1 VFIKERSMSGI
12 QHKVIAI
19 AGASSGIGEAAARLL
34 AAQGAKVML
43 GARRIGRLYAL
54 AHEIAQAGG
63 SVHYQVPDVARRASM
78 RCFIDEATR
87 VFGRVDVIINN
98 VGVMPLSMLD
108 ELSAGAAVITPDA
121 IGSDAGSAPEA
132 VARAIALAIERPA
145 DFHHLGEIVVRS
157 AGCPHPG
164 SRTRAMR
171 PFPSRSASGLR
182 LV

>member
-1 VFIKERSMSGI
+1 MSGI

-54 AHEIAQAGG
+54 AHEIARAGG
-63 SVHYQVPDVARRASM
+63 SAHYQVLDVARRASM

-87 VFGRVDVIINN
+87 VFGRVDVIVDN

-108 ELSAGAAVITPDA
+108 ELSAGATVITPGS
-121 IGSDAGSAPEA
+121 IGSEA
-132 VARAIALAIERPA
+132 DGASEALARAIALAIERRDRPGRGA
-145 DFHHLGEIVVRS
+145 HDH
-157 AGCPHPG
+157 AAPG
-164 SRTRAMR
+164 SHGPTGHPAPATD
-171 PFPSRSASGLR
+171 PFPDSHFIPQ
-182 LV
+182 